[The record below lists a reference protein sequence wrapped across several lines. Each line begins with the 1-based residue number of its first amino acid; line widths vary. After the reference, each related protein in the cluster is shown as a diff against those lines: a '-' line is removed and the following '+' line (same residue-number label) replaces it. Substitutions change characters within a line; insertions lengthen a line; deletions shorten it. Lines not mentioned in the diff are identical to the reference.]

1 MSDFMIV
8 MGLALLPGFGNF
20 LGGLLAEAISVAP
33 KRLNQALHAAA
44 GIMIAVVAVEL
55 IPRAL
60 ENVAGWL
67 VAGSFLAGGLAMMLV
82 QAVAGERD
90 ETGGGPWVIYLAVA
104 TDLFSDGLMLGSG
117 SAVSSALAVLL
128 ALGQVLADVPEGF
141 AAMANF
147 RDAGMKKSK
156 RLLLSISFFVPVMAA
171 AAGAYLLL
179 RDQSDLLKY
188 GALSFI
194 SGMLLLAAA
203 EDMMNEAHES
213 SADTRASSFAFL
225 GGFALFTL
233 VSSAFG

>member
-1 MSDFMIV
+1 
-8 MGLALLPGFGNF
+8 
-20 LGGLLAEAISVAP
+20 
-33 KRLNQALHAAA
+33 
-44 GIMIAVVAVEL
+44 
-55 IPRAL
+55 
-60 ENVAGWL
+60 
-67 VAGSFLAGGLAMMLV
+67 
-82 QAVAGERD
+82 
-90 ETGGGPWVIYLAVA
+90 
-104 TDLFSDGLMLGSG
+104 
-117 SAVSSALAVLL
+117 
-128 ALGQVLADVPEGF
+128 
-141 AAMANF
+141 MANF

-225 GGFALFTL
+225 GALPCSPWFRRLSADLIPQLLDPIAATGSILSGTPEKERGIMGDCCSGACQPAAPPVDKAYRRILWTAL
-233 VSSAFG
+233 VINSAMFLVEIIAGDAAGSVSLKADAMDFLSDAANYGISLFVLEWPLPGAPEPPW